1 MIVKNNDQKCFLWC
15 HVKHINAI
23 KTHPERIRQ
32 SNKELA
38 NDLNYDGVE
47 FPVQEKDFSKIE
59 EKNSICINLFC
70 YENKLTFPIYILA
83 QKFENSIDLLLVTG
97 ETSHIMCTSKILT
110 DLCFTKGR
118 IKTKNTFE
126 KVVCSVSVAK
136 MC

>member
-1 MIVKNNDQKCFLWC
+1 MNIKNNDQKCFLWC

-23 KTHPERIRQ
+23 KTHPERNRK

-47 FPVQEKDFSKIE
+47 FPVREKDFSKIE
-59 EKNSICINLFC
+59 EKNSICINVFC

-118 IKTKNTFE
+118 IKIKNTFE
-126 KVVCSVSVAK
+126 KVICSVSVAK

>member
-23 KTHPERIRQ
+23 KIHPERIRQ

-38 NDLNYDGVE
+38 NDLNYDGAE
-47 FPVQEKDFSKIE
+47 FPVQEKDFSKIK
-59 EKNSICINLFC
+59 EKNSICINVFC

>member
-38 NDLNYDGVE
+38 NDLNYDGAE
-47 FPVQEKDFSKIE
+47 FPVQEKYFSKIK
-59 EKNSICINLFC
+59 EKNSICINVFC